1 MSLYFE
7 SLRQAIN
14 IFGRFVYFIFVFVFV
29 LQQFKIFEMEVNSV
43 PLVYLAVSSSLRL
56 HLLSLLCAQ
65 HTQIHAV
72 NMIQDIG
79 QINTNTKR
87 NNLVYNIGKELYE
100 KLY

>member
-1 MSLYFE
+1 M
-7 SLRQAIN
+7 
-14 IFGRFVYFIFVFVFV
+14 FVFV
-29 LQQFKIFEMEVNSV
+29 LQQFKIFEMEVNSA

-79 QINTNTKR
+79 QINTNTKSIYINVNR
-87 NNLVYNIGKELYE
+87 NTTNLDINLDTNTNTNTDVECVWRLE
-100 KLY
+100 VQS

>member
-1 MSLYFE
+1 
-7 SLRQAIN
+7 
-14 IFGRFVYFIFVFVFV
+14 
-29 LQQFKIFEMEVNSV
+29 MEVNSV

-79 QINTNTKR
+79 QINTNTKQ
-87 NNLVYNIGKELYE
+87 NNFFCDIGTEFCGKMINHIQEE
-100 KLY
+100 KQSVDM

>member
-14 IFGRFVYFIFVFVFV
+14 IFGRFVYFIFMFVFV

-56 HLLSLLCAQ
+56 HLSLLCAQ

-87 NNLVYNIGKELYE
+87 NNLVYNIGKELYG
-100 KLY
+100 K

>member
-1 MSLYFE
+1 MLLLTVFSIPLMSYKNFKVCRMGVD
-7 SLRQAIN
+7 SL
-14 IFGRFVYFIFVFVFV
+14 
-29 LQQFKIFEMEVNSV
+29 

-79 QINTNTKR
+79 QINTKR
-87 NNLVYNIGKELYE
+87 NNLVYIIGKELYG
-100 KLY
+100 K

>member
-7 SLRQAIN
+7 ILTQAIN

-29 LQQFKIFEMEVNSV
+29 LQQFKISEMEVNSV

-65 HTQIHAV
+65 HTQIHAE

-87 NNLVYNIGKELYE
+87 NNFFAILRKNFVE
-100 KLY
+100 K